1 MSMATAL
8 QSQIE
13 CSLFHNQQAPM
24 RCCHQPD
31 AADNDFTTLLQTD
44 WITEE
49 IKNIQSGVR
58 SEIQLDPDLAR

>member
-1 MSMATAL
+1 
-8 QSQIE
+8 
-13 CSLFHNQQAPM
+13 M